1 MFPFLLCSNENDYH
15 SENDSHFGP
24 LRGSLS
30 AIVSTHYRASRGDI
44 TFPLH
49 FRTSALRAF
58 GLTLHFRTLAQE
70 TCACLGVVIH
80 PYSPMRMIII
90 RI

>member
-1 MFPFLLCSNENDYH
+1 MFPFLLSPNENENH
-15 SENDSHFGP
+15 NENDSHFGP

-30 AIVSTHYRASRGDI
+30 AIVSTHYRAPRGDI
-44 TFPLH
+44 TFTLH
-49 FRTSALRAF
+49 FRTLARGFAPKIFQF
-58 GLTLHFRTLAQE
+58 GTLAQE